1 MNRLTQLERRWVTL
15 PARKLPC
22 LLAMLMILGAC
33 GKEGSQSNPGSNKAA
48 EKAAAVRV
56 ETLEKGPLIL
66 TVALTGAVEAG
77 RIAQLASPAEG
88 PVLGVRVR
96 EGDSVTAGQ
105 VLLTLGRTE
114 GATALVASLRED
126 TRKEDDN
133 LARTRRL
140 VESGALAGE
149 QLDIAAANAARMRA
163 QLVKAQETTRD
174 YAVRAPW
181 AGVVSKMKVRDGDFV
196 GPRAPLTEIYDP
208 KSLMVRVAVPEQE
221 AAGLINGMKV
231 DVELD
236 AYPGK
241 RYGGAVARLY
251 PYLEPRTRTRTAEI
265 ALTDSL
271 RLLPGMFARA
281 FLVQSTVADAITVPA
296 QSLLAAPGGGAAVFL
311 MHEGKAVRRKVET
324 GVEVNGRVRI
334 LAGVDAGEALIVAGQ
349 ENLKEG
355 AAVRVIQAG
364 TKKTGDAGKPP
375 TSAEPSAPAKA
386 GVSTDPATTQ
396 TDGKS

>member
-22 LLAMLMILGAC
+22 LMALVMVLGAC
-33 GKEGSQSNPGSNKAA
+33 GKEGSQSNAGSNKAA

-56 ETLEKGPLIL
+56 ETLKKGSLIV

-96 EGDSVTAGQ
+96 EGDNVTAGQ

-126 TRKEDDN
+126 TKKEDDN
-133 LARTRRL
+133 LARTRHL

-181 AGVVSKMKVRDGDFV
+181 AGVVSRMKVRDGDFV
-196 GPRAPLTEIYDP
+196 GPRAPLAEIYDP

-221 AAGLINGMKV
+221 AAGLINGMRV

-241 RYGGAVARLY
+241 RYVGAVSRLY

-271 RLLPGMFARA
+271 RLLPGIFARA
-281 FLVQSTVADAITVPA
+281 FLVQSTISDAITVPA
-296 QSLLAAPGGGAAVFL
+296 QSLIADPGGGAAVFL
-311 MHEGKAVRRKVET
+311 MDEGRAVRRKVET
-324 GVEVNGRVRI
+324 GIEVNGRVRV
-334 LAGVDAGEALIVAGQ
+334 LAGVEAGEALIVAGQ

-355 AAVRVIQAG
+355 AAVLVIQAG
-364 TKKTGDAGKPP
+364 SKKTGDAGKPP
-375 TSAEPSAPAKA
+375 KSAEPAAPAKA
-386 GVSTDPATTQ
+386 GVSTDPATSQ

>member
-22 LLAMLMILGAC
+22 LMALVMVLGAC
-33 GKEGSQSNPGSNKAA
+33 GKEGSQSNAGSNKAA

-56 ETLEKGPLIL
+56 ETLKKGSLIV

-96 EGDSVTAGQ
+96 EGDNVTAGQ

-126 TRKEDDN
+126 TKKEDDN
-133 LARTRRL
+133 LARTRHL

-181 AGVVSKMKVRDGDFV
+181 AGVVSRMKVRDGDFV
-196 GPRAPLTEIYDP
+196 GPRAPLAEIYDP

-221 AAGLINGMKV
+221 AAGLINGMRV

-241 RYGGAVARLY
+241 RYVGAVSRLY

-281 FLVQSTVADAITVPA
+281 FLVQSTISDAITVPA
-296 QSLLAAPGGGAAVFL
+296 QSLMADPGGGAAVFL
-311 MHEGKAVRRKVET
+311 MDEGRAVRRKVET
-324 GVEVNGRVRI
+324 GIEVNGRVRV
-334 LAGVDAGEALIVAGQ
+334 LAGVEAGEALIVAGQ

-355 AAVRVIQAG
+355 AAVLVIQAG
-364 TKKTGDAGKPP
+364 SKKTGDAGKPP
-375 TSAEPSAPAKA
+375 KSAEPAAPAKA
-386 GVSTDPATTQ
+386 GVSTDPATSQ

>member
-1 MNRLTQLERRWVTL
+1 MNRITQLERRWVTL

-22 LLAMLMILGAC
+22 LLALVMVLGAC

-56 ETLEKGPLIL
+56 ETLKKGPLIV

-96 EGDSVTAGQ
+96 EGDNVTAGQ

-114 GATALVASLRED
+114 GAAALVASLRED
-126 TRKEDDN
+126 TKKEDDN
-133 LARTRRL
+133 LTRTRRL

-181 AGVVSKMKVRDGDFV
+181 AGVVSRMKVRDGDFV
-196 GPRAPLTEIYDP
+196 GPRAPLAEIYDP

-221 AAGLINGMKV
+221 AAGLINGMRV

-241 RYGGAVARLY
+241 RYVGAVSRLY
-251 PYLEPRTRTRTAEI
+251 PYLETRTRTAEI
-265 ALTDSL
+265 ALADSL

-281 FLVQSTVADAITVPA
+281 FLVQSTISDTITVPA
-296 QSLLAAPGGGAAVFL
+296 QSLIADPGGGAAVFL
-311 MHEGKAVRRKVET
+311 MDEGRAVRRKVET
-324 GVEVNGRVRI
+324 GIEVNGRVRV
-334 LAGVDAGEALIVAGQ
+334 LAGVEAGEALIVAGQ

-355 AAVRVIQAG
+355 AAVLVIQAG
-364 TKKTGDAGKPP
+364 GKKTGDAGKPP
-375 TSAEPSAPAKA
+375 KSAEPAAPAKA
-386 GVSTDPATTQ
+386 GVSTDPATSQ